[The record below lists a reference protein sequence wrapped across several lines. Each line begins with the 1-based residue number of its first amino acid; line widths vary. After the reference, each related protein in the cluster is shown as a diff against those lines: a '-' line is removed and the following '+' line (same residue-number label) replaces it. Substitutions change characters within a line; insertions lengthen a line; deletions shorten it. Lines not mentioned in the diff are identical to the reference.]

1 MGTRG
6 AIRSGTI
13 GLLKSWSCWRC
24 PVRVPVPCYQ
34 LEADLAEQLPH
45 LRPAQRSG
53 LALWVLG
60 AIVAGSACQ
69 SAVVAALEPLGW
81 ARHAT
86 RQRLR
91 EWTLPGSARAA
102 PCAPRAGG
110 GGLFRRPA
118 GMGAGLVER
127 GDAAAGYR
135 CHQPR
140 GALGGPQHQCA
151 LPRLRHSG
159 GLARQT
165 GSRPGTLDRARAGVA
180 GATSRHAGHHDG
192 AGADRSRAV
201 ESAVVAQYQGPWLAS
216 ADAGASDATFAPLGL
231 PRRPARTLV
240 PGAGHAW
247 VGAGTAFKHRD
258 VRRQGTLVVVWDAD
272 QAEPWIVLTDLGPEV
287 VGVLWY
293 GLRVWVELGFRA
305 LKSLGWHWERMRR
318 THPDRVARHWLVL
331 AVATLVTLAYGTRVE
346 DAEVAGVA
354 PAYLR
359 RPRALP
365 LDPTRRR
372 ISGPAAPG
380 WPGCACACSVA
391 SVAGA
396 SGCAPTPCPPQR
408 QT

>member
-1 MGTRG
+1 M
-6 AIRSGTI
+6 
-13 GLLKSWSCWRC
+13 
-24 PVRVPVPCYQ
+24 RVPVPCYQ
-34 LEADLAEQLPH
+34 LEAELAAQLPH

-91 EWTLPGSARAA
+91 EWTRPGAERVA
-102 PCAPRAGG
+102 PCAPTLEVEGC
-110 GGLFRRPA
+110 F
-118 GMGAGLVER
+118 AGLLAWVLAWWSGETLPLAI
-127 GDAAAGYR
+127 DATS
-135 CHQPR
+135 
-140 GALGGPQHQCA
+140 LGGRWVVLSISVLYRGCA
-151 LPRLRHSG
+151 IPVAWHVAPGPGRGPWIAPLQALLQRLAPAVPATMTVLVLTDRGLWSPRLWRSLREQGWHP
-159 GLARQT
+159 LMRV
-165 GSRPGTLDRARAGVA
+165 RP
-180 GATSRHAGHHDG
+180 
-192 AGADRSRAV
+192 
-201 ESAVVAQYQGPWLAS
+201 
-216 ADAGASDATFAPLGL
+216 DATFAPLGL

-272 QAEPWIVLTDLGPEV
+272 QAEPWLVLTDLGPEA

-354 PAYLR
+354 PANLR
-359 RPRALP
+359 RPRPLP
-365 LDPTRRR
+365 LDPDRRR
-372 ISGPAAPG
+372 ISIFTRGLAWLRVRLLRGQRRWRVWLRPQALPDPSPDLIVIHHSSPLAAPAA
-380 WPGCACACSVA
+380 
-391 SVAGA
+391 
-396 SGCAPTPCPPQR
+396 
-408 QT
+408 